1 MVGALKRRR
10 TGSQLLAYRASD
22 GWKDLTAE
30 EVNAYLKQCLGGE
43 FTAKDFR
50 TWNATVLA
58 AVALAGAE
66 EVKGKGPRVSG
77 RSNRQSRRL
86 PGIWVIRP
94 RCVVRH
100 MWTRE

>member
-1 MVGALKRRR
+1 MIFDFPAKSGQRRVQAIADPEALVMVGALKRRR
-10 TGSQLLAYRASD
+10 TGSQLLAYRAS
-22 GWKDLTAE
+22 GRLERDLTAE

-66 EVKGKGPRVSG
+66 EV
-77 RSNRQSRRL
+77 NRKSRA
-86 PGIWVIRP
+86 
-94 RCVVRH
+94 
-100 MWTRE
+100 